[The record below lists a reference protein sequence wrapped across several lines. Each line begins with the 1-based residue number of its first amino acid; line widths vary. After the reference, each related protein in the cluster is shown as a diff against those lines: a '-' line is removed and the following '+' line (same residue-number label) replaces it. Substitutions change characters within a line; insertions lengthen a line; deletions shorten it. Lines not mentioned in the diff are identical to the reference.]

1 MKSDIETAF
10 ITCLWAE
17 APDGVERSHSTG
29 GNGIFLLNVR
39 EEAPW
44 CVRLY
49 DFYSECNNSHTLHP
63 AQGSVFSTE
72 LRVAMYKIGPLTLA
86 A

>member
-17 APDGVERSHSTG
+17 APYGVERSYSTG
-29 GNGIFLLNVR
+29 GNGIFLLNVWG
-39 EEAPW
+39 EAPRR
-44 CVRLY
+44 VRLY
-49 DFYSECNNSHTLHP
+49 DVYSECDNSHTLRP